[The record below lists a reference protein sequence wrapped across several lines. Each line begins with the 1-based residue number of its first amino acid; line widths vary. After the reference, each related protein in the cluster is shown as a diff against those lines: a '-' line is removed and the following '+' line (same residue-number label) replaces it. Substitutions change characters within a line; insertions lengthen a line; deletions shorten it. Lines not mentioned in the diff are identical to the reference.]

1 MNEYDNNS
9 GVNPATG
16 LPMAGGV
23 DILGNPYGCN
33 NSDVNLTIHN
43 SSYGCNNG
51 DVNLTIHN
59 SSYGC
64 NNSTVNPATGLP
76 MNGSVDILGNAYG
89 LDNRMNGS
97 IKKNLKEKSC
107 DDDFATQ
114 LRTVTVGSIISIIF
128 VFMIIG
134 FFSK

>member
-33 NSDVNLTIHN
+33 NS
-43 SSYGCNNG
+43 

-114 LRTVTVGSIISIIF
+114 LRTVTVSGVESGGSST
-128 VFMIIG
+128 
-134 FFSK
+134 